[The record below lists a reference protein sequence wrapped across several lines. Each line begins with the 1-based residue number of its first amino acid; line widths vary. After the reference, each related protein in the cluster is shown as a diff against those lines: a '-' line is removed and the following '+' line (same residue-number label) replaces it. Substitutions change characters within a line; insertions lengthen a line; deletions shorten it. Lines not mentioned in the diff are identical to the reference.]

1 VPGDNDSLTV
11 NNTQASASLPEGK
24 AGEDAE
30 ALYTQGMAHYRR
42 REWREAKACFT
53 RLKSIAPDRRGVDA
67 LLNEIDIFIQLQEMQ
82 PGDQEVLSDVG
93 GLGAGQRA
101 EAVVSREPAP
111 SRAARRRIPWTLIIG
126 ILIVLVAA
134 IVVIRIAP
142 PDVLNNIFDRQR
154 QARVEAFVNQGR
166 ASLNVGDCDGAAEAF
181 GEALALAPNDGDVK
195 TWYAKAR
202 RCQQLASLYAQ
213 AQAAI
218 AAGQWDSALE
228 SLEEIAAL
236 DPTYEDASEKID
248 FVKGQQALDA
258 LFDEAKGYIEES
270 NWDEAIAILK
280 QLRGQHSAF
289 KPAEVA
295 QSLFYAYFQKGVD
308 LLMAAEDSP
317 ELIGQAI
324 QSFDN
329 ALEIFPSD
337 ATALEEKQLADVYRR
352 GCLSVKQMDW
362 PGAVLALQQIYDS
375 RPDYLGGRATTLL
388 CTSYLQLGDAFQT
401 AGDLA
406 QALEQYRNVLGIEGC
421 DHVEAAVKERD
432 VRAILYP
439 PTATPTR
446 TPMPTRTPLP
456 TPTWT
461 ATATPTTPPPTQPP
475 APVPTPEPTRP
486 LPPTRWPPT
495 LTPQF

>member
-1 VPGDNDSLTV
+1 MPGDNDSLTV
-11 NNTQASASLPEGK
+11 NNTQTSASLPEGK

-82 PGDQEVLSDVG
+82 PGEHEALADVG
-93 GLGAGQRA
+93 GLEAGQRA
-101 EAVVSREPAP
+101 ETVVSRELAP

-134 IVVIRIAP
+134 IVVIIIAP
-142 PDVLNNIFDRQR
+142 PDVFNNIFDRQR
-154 QARVEAFVNQGR
+154 QARVEALVNQGR
-166 ASLNVGDCDGAAEAF
+166 AALNVGDCDRAAEAF
-181 GEALALAPNDGDVK
+181 GEALALAPNNEDVK

-213 AQAAI
+213 AQVAI

-228 SLEEIAAL
+228 SLEEIVAL

-248 FVKGQQALDA
+248 FVKGQQALA
-258 LFDEAKGYIEES
+258 TLFDKAKGYIEES
-270 NWDEAIAILK
+270 NWDEAIAILE
-280 QLRGQHSAF
+280 QLRGQHSTL

-295 QSLFYAYFQKGVD
+295 QSLFYAYFQKGAD
-308 LLMAAEDSP
+308 LLMAAGDSP
-317 ELIGQAI
+317 DRISQAI

-329 ALEIFPSD
+329 ALGIFPSD
-337 ATALEEKQLADVYRR
+337 ATALEEKRLADLYRQ
-352 GCLSVKQMDW
+352 GYLSVNQMDW
-362 PGAVLALQQIYDS
+362 PRAVSVLQQIHDS
-375 RPDYLGGRATTLL
+375 RPDYLGGRAASLL

-401 AGDLA
+401 VGDLA

-432 VRAILYP
+432 VRATLYP

-456 TPTWT
+456 TPTR
-461 ATATPTTPPPTQPP
+461 TATPTQPPPTQPP
-475 APVPTPEPTRP
+475 PPPPPTPVPTTPTPR
-486 LPPTRWPPT
+486 R
-495 LTPQF
+495 

>member
-1 VPGDNDSLTV
+1 
-11 NNTQASASLPEGK
+11 
-24 AGEDAE
+24 
-30 ALYTQGMAHYRR
+30 MAHYRR

-82 PGDQEVLSDVG
+82 PGALEAPADVS
-93 GLGAGQRA
+93 GLEAGQRA
-101 EAVVSREPAP
+101 ETVVSREPAP
-111 SRAARRRIPWTLIIG
+111 SRAARRRIPRTRIIG
-126 ILIVLVAA
+126 ILAVLVAA
-134 IVVIRIAP
+134 IVVIIIR
-142 PDVLNNIFDRQR
+142 PDMLNTILGNQR
-154 QARVEAFVNQGR
+154 QARVEALVNQGR
-166 ASLNVGDCDGAAEAF
+166 AALNVGDCDGAEEAF
-181 GEALALAPNDGDVK
+181 GEALALAPSNEDVK

-213 AQAAI
+213 ARAAI
-218 AAGQWDSALE
+218 SAEQWDSALE
-228 SLEEIAAL
+228 SLEEIVAL
-236 DPTYEDASEKID
+236 DPTYEDAGEKID
-248 FVKGQQALDA
+248 FVKAQQALDA

-270 NWDEAIAILK
+270 NWDEAIAILE
-280 QLRGQHSAF
+280 QLRGQHSTF

-295 QSLFYAYFQKGVD
+295 QSLFYAYFQKGAD
-308 LLMAAEDSP
+308 LLMAAGDSP

-329 ALEIFPSD
+329 ALGIFPSD
-337 ATALEEKQLADVYRR
+337 ATALEEKRLADLYRQ

-362 PGAVLALQQIYDS
+362 PQAVSALQQIYDS
-375 RPDYLGGRATTLL
+375 RPDYLGGRATSLL

-432 VRAILYP
+432 VRATLYP

-456 TPTWT
+456 TPTR
-461 ATATPTTPPPTQPP
+461 TATPTQPPPTQPP
-475 APVPTPEPTRP
+475 PPPPPTPVPTTP
-486 LPPTRWPPT
+486 
-495 LTPQF
+495 TPQR